1 MRMTLLNREML
12 RLALPN
18 ILSNLSVPLLATVDV
33 AIMGRLSALHIGAVG
48 LGAMLFS
55 FIFWNFGFLRMG
67 TIGLTAQAYGR
78 RSPQEWTTVLY
89 RSLVLALLIGGLL
102 LLCGA
107 LLREAGFFLLSV
119 QPDSY
124 ALVKTYFDTLILC
137 APATLLLFAF
147 NGWFFGM
154 QNAWIPLMLT
164 VVVNVVNIVLGYCF
178 VFNLGME
185 IAGVAM
191 ATVIAQYTGCLA
203 GAVILF
209 FGWRRR
215 LTWVPLRD
223 LYAGDAF
230 RAFFR
235 INGDLFLRTV
245 CLSGAFAFFYA
256 RSSESGP
263 ALLAVNVVLLQF
275 LNWMSYGIDGFAYA
289 AESMVGRYTGSAD
302 RQAFLKAVDLAFRWG
317 TVLAFGYAAV
327 YWLAGTEILRL
338 FTPDADL
345 IELAED
351 YLGWFVLLPLA
362 GFAAYIWD
370 GVFIGLADSR
380 NMRNTM
386 LWSLLAYIPALYLLP
401 YWLGNH
407 GAWAALCIFLGMR
420 GILLSRRFAANYRQ
434 RTGRFTA

>member
-1 MRMTLLNREML
+1 MSLLNREML

-18 ILSNLSVPLLATVDV
+18 ILSNISVPLLATVDV

-67 TIGLTAQAYGR
+67 TTGLTAQAYGR
-78 RSPQEWTTVLY
+78 RSPQQWTVVLY
-89 RSLVLALLIGGLL
+89 RSLALAVVIGGIL
-102 LLCGA
+102 LLCRTP
-107 LLREAGFFLLSV
+107 LREAGFFLLRV

-154 QNAWIPLMLT
+154 QNAWIPLLLT
-164 VVVNVVNIVLGYCF
+164 VIVNLVNIVLGYWF
-178 VFNLGME
+178 VFGLDME
-185 IAGVAM
+185 IAGVAT
-191 ATVIAQYTGCLA
+191 ATVIAQYTGCVA
-203 GAVILF
+203 GAAILF
-209 FGWRRR
+209 SGWRRR
-215 LTWVPLRD
+215 LARISFRD
-223 LYAGDAF
+223 LYADDAF

-245 CLSGAFAFFYA
+245 CLSGAFGLFYA
-256 RSSESGP
+256 RSSVSGP

-289 AESMVGRYTGSAD
+289 AESMVGRYTGAAD
-302 RQAFLKAVDLAFRWG
+302 RPAFLKVVDLAFRWG
-317 TVLAFGYAAV
+317 FVVALGYAAV
-327 YWLAGTEILRL
+327 YWLAGTGLLWL
-338 FTPDADL
+338 FTPDTDL
-345 IELAED
+345 IGLAEG
-351 YLGWFVLLPLA
+351 YLGWFVLLPLV

-386 LWSLLAYIPALYLLP
+386 LWSLLAYIPALYVLP
-401 YWLGNH
+401 LWLGNH
-407 GAWAALCIFLGMR
+407 GAWAALCIFLAMR
-420 GILLSRRFAANYRQ
+420 GILLTRRFATNHR
-434 RTGRFTA
+434 